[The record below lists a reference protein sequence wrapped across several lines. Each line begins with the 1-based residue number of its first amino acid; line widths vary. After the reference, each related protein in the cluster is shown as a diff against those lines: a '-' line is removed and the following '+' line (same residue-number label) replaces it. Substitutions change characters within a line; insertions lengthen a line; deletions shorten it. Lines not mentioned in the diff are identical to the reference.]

1 MPFREHAPA
10 RDAAEAVQKVLIH
23 TEIAFPGGDALRD
36 RRISR
41 DADTRRGQTQRG
53 LGGEGDTSDTNDTN
67 DTSLAGVPPPNSAA
81 AQTEDTE
88 EVVSG
93 RGL

>member
-1 MPFREHAPA
+1 MRFRKHASV
-10 RDAAEAVQKVLIH
+10 RDAADAVQKVLIH

-53 LGGEGDTSDTNDTN
+53 LGGEGDTNDTN